1 MILTR
6 CFDASLQI
14 PKATPEHC
22 GAVLGYI
29 GGSAEHV
36 WTLEEWTRFS
46 HLRQFPC
53 WVADVRS
60 AAGKQAADAV
70 AAARKLGWSAGRAIV
85 ADMESANDPSWW
97 NEWSK
102 AVTGLRYRPAWY
114 GSESVSGGYD
124 ASFKWVALWDE
135 DPQLRDGWAAK
146 QYAAN
151 VTVPGGVVDLSVV
164 DESLLIHGGRG
175 ARRDR

>member
-1 MILTR
+1 MALTR
-6 CFDASLQI
+6 CFDASIQI
-14 PKATPEHC
+14 PEVTPDDC

-36 WTLEEWTRFS
+36 WTLAEWTRFS

-53 WVADVRS
+53 WVADVGTS
-60 AAGKQAADAV
+60 AEKQAADAV
-70 AAARKLGWSAGRAIV
+70 AAAHKLGWNAGRAIV
-85 ADMESANDPSWW
+85 ADMESANNPGWW

-102 AVTGLRYRPAWY
+102 AVTNLHYRPAWY
-114 GSESVSGGYD
+114 GSESVSGDYS
-124 ASFKWVALWDE
+124 ASFKWVALWDN
-135 DPQLRDGWAAK
+135 DPKLRAGWSAK

-151 VTVPGGVVDLSVV
+151 VTVPGGVVDLSVL

-175 ARRDR
+175 ARRAR